1 MEFKVISKD
10 AEVEYLYKAGSA
22 MGKAKMPVVKAQAI
36 VNADKK
42 AKITNDYSEF
52 PIKAGDYY
60 FPGKLVLEE
69 KEDKKPSE
77 KEK

>member
-10 AEVEYLYKAGSA
+10 EEVEYLYKAGSNF
-22 MGKAKMPVVKAQAI
+22 GKAKMPTVKAQAI

-42 AKITNDYSEF
+42 AKITNEHTGF
-52 PIKAGDYY
+52 EIKAGDFY
-60 FPGKLVLEE
+60 FPGKLVIE
-69 KEDKKPSE
+69 KSDKAK

>member
-1 MEFKVISKD
+1 MEFKVIGKD
-10 AEVEYLYKAGSA
+10 AEVEYLYKAGSC

-42 AKITNDYSEF
+42 AKITNEHAEF
-52 PIKAGDYY
+52 PIKSGDFY
-60 FPGKLVLEE
+60 FPGKLVMDE
-69 KEDKKPSE
+69 KADKK

>member
-1 MEFKVISKD
+1 MEFKVISKE

-42 AKITNDYSEF
+42 AKITNEHKDF
-52 PIKAGDYY
+52 PIKSGDYY
-60 FPGKLVLEE
+60 FPGKLVMDE
-69 KEDKKPSE
+69 KPSK

>member
-1 MEFKVISKD
+1 MEFKVIGKD
-10 AEVEYLYKAGSA
+10 AEVEYLYKAGSC

-42 AKITNDYSEF
+42 AKITNEYSNF
-52 PIKAGDYY
+52 PIKSGDYY
-60 FPGKLVLEE
+60 FPGKLVLDE
-69 KEDKKPSE
+69 KPSKK

>member
-10 AEVEYLYKAGSA
+10 AEVEYLYKAGSC

-69 KEDKKPSE
+69 KKPTK

>member
-1 MEFKVISKD
+1 MEFKVISKE
-10 AEVEYLYKAGSA
+10 AEIEYLYKAGSC

-42 AKITNDYSEF
+42 AKITNEHADF
-52 PIKAGDYY
+52 PIKSGDFY
-60 FPGKLVLEE
+60 FPGKLVMDE
-69 KEDKKPSE
+69 KADKK

>member
-10 AEVEYLYKAGSA
+10 AEVEYLYKAGSNF
-22 MGKAKMPVVKAQAI
+22 GKAKMPTVKAQAI

-42 AKITNDYSEF
+42 AKITNEHTGF
-52 PIKAGDYY
+52 EIKAGDFY
-60 FPGKLVLEE
+60 FPGKLVIDE
-69 KEDKKPSE
+69 KADKK

>member
-1 MEFKVISKD
+1 MEFKVIGKE
-10 AEVEYLYKAGSA
+10 AEVEYLYKAGSC

-42 AKITNDYSEF
+42 AKITNEHADF
-52 PIKAGDYY
+52 PIKSGDFY
-60 FPGKLVLEE
+60 FPGKLVMDE
-69 KEDKKPSE
+69 KSSK

>member
-1 MEFKVISKD
+1 MEFKGISKD
-10 AEVEYLYKAGSA
+10 AEVDYLYKAGSC

-69 KEDKKPSE
+69 KKPTK

>member
-10 AEVEYLYKAGSA
+10 AEVDYLYKAGSA

-42 AKITNDYSEF
+42 AKITNEYAEF
-52 PIKAGDYY
+52 PIKANDYY
-60 FPGKLVLEE
+60 FPGKLVLDE
-69 KEDKKPSE
+69 KADKK

>member
-10 AEVEYLYKAGSA
+10 AEVEYLYKAGSC

-42 AKITNDYSEF
+42 AKITNEYSNF
-52 PIKAGDYY
+52 PIKSGDYY
-60 FPGKLVLEE
+60 FPGKLVLDE
-69 KEDKKPSE
+69 KADKK

>member
-1 MEFKVISKD
+1 MEFKIISND

-22 MGKAKMPVVKAQAI
+22 MGKSKMPVVKAQAI

-42 AKITNDYSEF
+42 AKITNEYKDF
-52 PIKAGDYY
+52 PIKAGDFY
-60 FPGKLVLEE
+60 FPGKLVMDE
-69 KEDKKPSE
+69 KKPTK

>member
-1 MEFKVISKD
+1 MEYKVISKD
-10 AEVEYLYKAGSA
+10 AEVEYLYKAGSC

-42 AKITNDYSEF
+42 AKITNEHDDF
-52 PIKAGDYY
+52 PIKSGDFY
-60 FPGKLVLEE
+60 FPGKLVMDE
-69 KEDKKPSE
+69 KADKK

>member
-1 MEFKVISKD
+1 MEFKVISTD
-10 AEVEYLYKAGSA
+10 AEVEYLYKAGSC

-42 AKITNDYSEF
+42 AKITNEHADF
-52 PIKAGDYY
+52 PIKSGDFY
-60 FPGKLVLEE
+60 FPGKLVMDE
-69 KEDKKPSE
+69 KADKK

>member
-10 AEVEYLYKAGSA
+10 AEVEYLYKAGSC

-42 AKITNDYSEF
+42 AKITNEHADF
-52 PIKAGDYY
+52 PIKSGDFY
-60 FPGKLVLEE
+60 FPGKLVMDE
-69 KEDKKPSE
+69 KADKKE
-77 KEK
+77 K

>member
-10 AEVEYLYKAGSA
+10 AEVDYLYKAGSC

-69 KEDKKPSE
+69 KKPTK

>member
-1 MEFKVISKD
+1 MEFKVIGKD
-10 AEVEYLYKAGSA
+10 AEVEYLYKAGSC

-42 AKITNDYSEF
+42 AKITNEHTGF
-52 PIKAGDYY
+52 EIKANDYY
-60 FPGKLVLEE
+60 FPGKLVMDE
-69 KEDKKPSE
+69 KASK

>member
-1 MEFKVISKD
+1 MEFKVIGKD
-10 AEVEYLYKAGSA
+10 AEVEYLYKAGSC

-42 AKITNDYSEF
+42 AKITNEYSNF
-52 PIKAGDYY
+52 PIKSGDFY
-60 FPGKLVLEE
+60 FPGKLVLDE
-69 KEDKKPSE
+69 KADKK

>member
-1 MEFKVISKD
+1 MEFKVIGKD
-10 AEVEYLYKAGSA
+10 TEVEYLYKAGSC

-42 AKITNDYSEF
+42 AKITNEHADF
-52 PIKAGDYY
+52 PIKSGDFY
-60 FPGKLVLEE
+60 FPGKLVLDE
-69 KEDKKPSE
+69 KPSKTK

>member
-1 MEFKVISKD
+1 MEFKVIGKD
-10 AEVEYLYKAGSA
+10 AEVEYLYKAGSC

-42 AKITNDYSEF
+42 AKITNEHADF
-52 PIKAGDYY
+52 PIKAGDFY
-60 FPGKLVLEE
+60 FPGKLVLDE
-69 KEDKKPSE
+69 KADKK

>member
-1 MEFKVISKD
+1 MEFQIISKD
-10 AEVEYLYKAGSA
+10 SEVEYLYKAGSA
-22 MGKAKMPVVKAQAI
+22 FGKSKMPVIKAQAI

-42 AKITNDYSEF
+42 AKITNDFESF

-60 FPGKLVLEE
+60 FPGKLVIDE
-69 KEDKKPSE
+69 KKPTK

>member
-1 MEFKVISKD
+1 MEFKVIGKD
-10 AEVEYLYKAGSA
+10 AEVEYLYKAGSC

-42 AKITNDYSEF
+42 AKITNEHADF
-52 PIKAGDYY
+52 PIKSGDFY
-60 FPGKLVLEE
+60 FPGKLVLDE
-69 KEDKKPSE
+69 KADKK

>member
-1 MEFKVISKD
+1 MEFKVISKE
-10 AEVEYLYKAGSA
+10 AEVEYLYKAGSC

-42 AKITNDYSEF
+42 AKITNDYAEF
-52 PIKAGDYY
+52 PIKANDYY

-69 KEDKKPSE
+69 KKPTK

>member
-1 MEFKVISKD
+1 MEFKVIGKD
-10 AEVEYLYKAGSA
+10 AEVEYLYKAGSC

-42 AKITNDYSEF
+42 AKITNEHADF
-52 PIKAGDYY
+52 PIKSGDFY
-60 FPGKLVLEE
+60 FPGKLVINE
-69 KEDKKPSE
+69 KADKAK

>member
-1 MEFKVISKD
+1 MEFKVIGKD
-10 AEVEYLYKAGSA
+10 AEVEYLYKAGSC

-42 AKITNDYSEF
+42 AKITNEHADF
-52 PIKAGDYY
+52 PIKSGDFY
-60 FPGKLVLEE
+60 FPGKLVMDE
-69 KEDKKPSE
+69 KADKK

>member
-1 MEFKVISKD
+1 MEFKVIGKD
-10 AEVEYLYKAGSA
+10 AEVEYLYKAGSY

-42 AKITNDYSEF
+42 AKITNEHADF
-52 PIKAGDYY
+52 PIKSGDFY
-60 FPGKLVLEE
+60 FPGKLVIDE
-69 KEDKKPSE
+69 KADKK

>member
-1 MEFKVISKD
+1 MEFKVIGKD
-10 AEVEYLYKAGSA
+10 AEVEYLYKAGSC

-42 AKITNDYSEF
+42 AKITNEHADF
-52 PIKAGDYY
+52 PIKSGDFY
-60 FPGKLVLEE
+60 FPGKLVMDEQS
-69 KEDKKPSE
+69 DKK

>member
-10 AEVEYLYKAGSA
+10 AEVEYLYKAGSC

-42 AKITNDYSEF
+42 AKITNDYSNF
-52 PIKAGDYY
+52 SIKSGDYY
-60 FPGKLVLEE
+60 FPGKLVMDE
-69 KEDKKPSE
+69 KADKK